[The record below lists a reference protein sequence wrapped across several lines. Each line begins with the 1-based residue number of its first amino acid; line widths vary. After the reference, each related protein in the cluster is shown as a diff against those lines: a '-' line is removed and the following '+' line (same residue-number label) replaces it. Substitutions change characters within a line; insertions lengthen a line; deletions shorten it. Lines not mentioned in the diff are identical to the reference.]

1 MTIVTTSRKPVPE
14 VRSLA
19 RDLAFA
25 LGCEY
30 IVRGKQSIAQ
40 IAGRDPLVIH
50 LSREGGKT
58 RLQLI
63 TGNQVVADYLVRSE
77 RVEIRE
83 RTINQGIYSSNQS
96 VYEHLSRYIPVV
108 LAETIQGTL
117 AYDGIKRRHY
127 ELDMVPY
134 GA

>member
-63 TGNQVVADYLVRSE
+63 TGKLVVADYLIRSE

>member
-30 IVRGKQSIAQ
+30 IVRGKQSLAQ

-63 TGNQVVADYLVRSE
+63 TGKVVVADYLIRSE

-96 VYEHLSRYIPVV
+96 IYEHLSRYIPVV

-127 ELDMVPY
+127 ELDLVPY

>member
-40 IAGRDPLVIH
+40 VAGRDPLVIQ
-50 LSREGGKT
+50 LSRDGGRT

-63 TGNQVVADYLVRSE
+63 TGKVVVADYLIRSE

-83 RTINQGIYSSNQS
+83 RKINQGIYSSNQS

-108 LAETIQGTL
+108 LANTIQGTL

-127 ELDMVPY
+127 ELDLVPY

>member
-63 TGNQVVADYLVRSE
+63 TGKVVVADYLIQSE

-108 LAETIQGTL
+108 LADTIQGTL

-127 ELDMVPY
+127 ELDLIPY

>member
-19 RDLAFA
+19 RDMAFA
-25 LGCEY
+25 LGCDY

-40 IAGRDPLVIH
+40 IAGKDPLVIH
-50 LSREGGKT
+50 LSREGGRT
-58 RLQLI
+58 RFQMM
-63 TGNQVVADYLVRSE
+63 TGEQVVADYLIRSE

-83 RTINQGIYSSNQS
+83 RTINKGFYSSNQS

-108 LAETIQGTL
+108 LADGIRGTL

-127 ELDMVPY
+127 ELDLVPY

>member
-30 IVRGKQSIAQ
+30 VIRGKKSIEE
-40 IAGRDPLVIH
+40 ITGRDPRVIH
-50 LSREGGKT
+50 LSREGGLT
-58 RLQLI
+58 RIQLM
-63 TGNQVVADYLVRSE
+63 TGEHIAADYLILSE
-77 RVEIRE
+77 KVDIRD
-83 RTINQGIYSSNQS
+83 RNIAAGIFISNQT
-96 VYEHLSRYIPVV
+96 VYERLSRYIPAV
-108 LAETIQGTL
+108 LSDGIQGTL
-117 AYDGIKRRHY
+117 AYDGMKKRHY
-127 ELDMVPY
+127 ELDLVPY

>member
-50 LSREGGKT
+50 LSRECGKT

-63 TGNQVVADYLVRSE
+63 TGKVVVADYLIQSE

-108 LAETIQGTL
+108 LADTIQGTL

-127 ELDMVPY
+127 ELDLIPY

>member
-30 IVRGKQSIAQ
+30 IVRGKQSITQ

-50 LSREGGKT
+50 LSREGRKT

-63 TGNQVVADYLVRSE
+63 TGKEVVADYLVRSE

>member
-30 IVRGKQSIAQ
+30 IVRGKQSIAH

-63 TGNQVVADYLVRSE
+63 TGKVVVADYLIQSE

-108 LAETIQGTL
+108 LADTIQGTL

-127 ELDMVPY
+127 ELDLIPY